1 MPKPNHPQLWL
12 HPKSMTAP
20 LNMHAACVCSH
31 HPSQRPHMVHFSTAQ
46 PGQPECSQNNNT
58 PTAHNCTDHSSLY
71 SIHHHILANLCNA
84 RTNKSLQQLH
94 MPLSTFCL
102 VSTPYSALSHNI
114 SAFSQFSAKP
124 CTLFLFFF
132 FTPITL
138 YSSLFA
144 FDLIFSI
151 NVAILYKDLTCSL
164 CHVYAVLILQTSMCS
179 SLHHLLSCLTS
190 VLLCSPSTFCH
201 LLLCLHQL
209 N

>member
-1 MPKPNHPQLWL
+1 VGSCCHLKICCKWHGVRIMPKPNHPQLWL

-94 MPLSTFCL
+94 
-102 VSTPYSALSHNI
+102 TPYPSVANGSSRCFFDI
-114 SAFSQFSAKP
+114 SNKIAKN
-124 CTLFLFFF
+124 LKIFGE
-132 FTPITL
+132 I
-138 YSSLFA
+138 
-144 FDLIFSI
+144 DLIK
-151 NVAILYKDLTCSL
+151 YY
-164 CHVYAVLILQTSMCS
+164 HLIF
-179 SLHHLLSCLTS
+179 LS
-190 VLLCSPSTFCH
+190 
-201 LLLCLHQL
+201 
-209 N
+209 